1 MQPSGIPTELPVPQ
15 FAWTFTNVSGEALI
29 SVVITLVF
37 IWWAIYTLVAI
48 YHWFRYGRESWV
60 AVPAVVLH
68 LAISVWIFVFATGGL
83 H

>member
-1 MQPSGIPTELPVPQ
+1 MQPSGIPTELPIPK
-15 FAWTFTNVSGEALI
+15 FAIFDAISTEGVI

-48 YHWFRYGRESWV
+48 YHWFRYGRDSWV

>member
-1 MQPSGIPTELPVPQ
+1 MPPSALSPVPQ
-15 FAWTFTNVSGEALI
+15 FSLPPGTVTAEGVI

-37 IWWAIYTLVAI
+37 IWWAIYTLVVI
-48 YHWFRYGRESWV
+48 YHWFRYGRDSWL

-68 LAISVWIFVFATGGL
+68 LAISVWIFVFATGGF